1 MDEYKMPC
9 IILWNGCTEAIKA
22 LEKQNFREAVDI
34 LRNAQREAE
43 NCCITDVEDEYC
55 QNS

>member
-1 MDEYKMPC
+1 MDEYKMPY

-22 LEKQNFREAVDI
+22 LEKQNFGEAVDI

-43 NCCITDVEDEYC
+43 NCCITEAEDEYC